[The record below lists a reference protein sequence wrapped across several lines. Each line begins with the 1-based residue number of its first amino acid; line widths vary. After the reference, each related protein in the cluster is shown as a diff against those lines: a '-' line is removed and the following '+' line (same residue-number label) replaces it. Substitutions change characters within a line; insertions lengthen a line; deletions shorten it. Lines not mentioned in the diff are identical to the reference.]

1 MNRMNAV
8 SNLDQATENQA
19 PEHLRKRTTRHTMAA
34 VLLATALLPCT
45 AIPAGAETCT
55 TQSALAPGER
65 DRLAD
70 TARTLALKVQANDAA
85 GLKASASADLVK
97 DFGALQYLVAVTAP
111 KLAGA
116 APVVEQLYLLDA
128 TTLKRNADNTPSE
141 GQFFCSLNK
150 STLEAEFDIPALPPG
165 RYAFVMVTMASATA
179 PWRLSFLLRQDPP
192 GQGNWLIAGFYPKAT
207 TAAGHD
213 GLWYWTQARQFVK
226 DKQLWNAWL
235 YYQEASRLLQP
246 ADFVT
251 STHLEKLRSEASDA
265 APPALSDGVSI
276 DAPLVV
282 KAAGGAEYHFTG
294 LSVED
299 APAPASLDITAR
311 LHVDPIADQA
321 AARTRNAGAAAALL
335 AAYPELRKPFHGV
348 AVYAEATGQPPFATE
363 VPMSEIK

>member
-1 MNRMNAV
+1 MNAV
-8 SNLDQATENQA
+8 SNLDQATEDQA
-19 PEHLRKRTTRHTMAA
+19 PEHLRKRTTRHTLAA
-34 VLLATALLPCT
+34 ALLATALLPCA
-45 AIPAGAETCT
+45 AIQARAETCT

-70 TARTLALKVQANDAA
+70 TARALALKVQANDAA

-111 KLAGA
+111 KLTGST
-116 APVVEQLYLLDA
+116 PVVEQLYLLDA
-128 TTLKRNADNTPSE
+128 TTLKRNADNSPSE

-226 DKQLWNAWL
+226 DKQPWNSWL

-299 APAPASLDITAR
+299 APAPATLDITAR
-311 LHVDPIADQA
+311 LHVDPITDQA

-348 AVYAEATGQPPFATE
+348 AVYAEATGQPPFSTE